1 MSCYL
6 TDVETIG
13 KIARWAADSCGTF
26 RNMIKGA
33 DRLKLDAPQI
43 AKILGA
49 ENLASCEARY
59 PTHGPAGGFL
69 DDGITPADYLAA
81 CSQRAR
87 YRGYNTSPAGVCRL
101 TASLEY
107 QSCETGEWI
116 ESAAYWICHAIKE
129 DAGKKMAEDL
139 VSVEARRWTQSRR

>member
-6 TDVETIG
+6 TDAETIG
-13 KIARWAADSCGTF
+13 MIARWAADNCGTF
-26 RNMIKGA
+26 RNMIKGG
-33 DRLKLDAPQI
+33 DRQKLDAPQI

-59 PTHGPAGGFL
+59 PTHGVAGGFL
-69 DDGITPADYLAA
+69 DDSVTPADYLAA

-87 YRGYNTSPAGVCRL
+87 YRGYNTSPAGVWRM

-116 ESAAYWICHAIKE
+116 ESDAYWICDAIKRI
-129 DAGKKMAEDL
+129 AGRMMAEDL
-139 VSVEARRWTQSRR
+139 VSVEARQWT